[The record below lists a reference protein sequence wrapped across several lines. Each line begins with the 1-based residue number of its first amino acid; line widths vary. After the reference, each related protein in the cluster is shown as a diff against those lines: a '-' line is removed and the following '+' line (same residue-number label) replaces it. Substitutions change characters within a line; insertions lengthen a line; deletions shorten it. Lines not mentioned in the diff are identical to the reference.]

1 LVEPDVLGKDLAA
14 YVEAQNLCLRLHVI
28 GGIPV
33 GLGGPG
39 YGVPGAVLTS
49 EPIRGVS

>member
-1 LVEPDVLGKDLAA
+1 MRAGFLLRGRLVLTSDMERRDFLGVD
-14 YVEAQNLCLRLHVI
+14 
-28 GGIPV
+28 GSIPV
-33 GLGGPG
+33 DAGGPG